1 VSVPAVLCVHGGF
14 VLNHEKSE
22 SVGFGARSASN
33 EKLLI
38 ILTATVLLVGAWA
51 IMNNACKSG
60 PRRLMRSDLR
70 RTASHKNWAQLRSGN

>member
-1 VSVPAVLCVHGGF
+1 MGCVHGGF

-33 EKLLI
+33 ENLLI
-38 ILTATVLLVGAWA
+38 IATATVLLVGALA
-51 IMNNACKSG
+51 VERTA
-60 PRRLMRSDLR
+60 RLMRSDLR